1 MRPVC
6 PEPPLVFVKPFKK
19 VLRMKCKIKWTTV
32 KKVLQ
37 IAVTIVSTIIGTVAV
52 QASCL

>member
-6 PEPPLVFVKPFKK
+6 PEPPLVLLNPLKT

-37 IAVTIVSTIIGTVAV
+37 VAVTIVSTIIGTVAV
-52 QASCL
+52 QSCGV